1 MNYSK
6 IRPLMSRVLIKKLV
20 PPKNVSK
27 AGLLLPDSKNIRY
40 GVVVDVGQGSYN
52 DEGKLNKCTLQKG
65 QYVLLPEYGGSS
77 VPKQDPKQEEEYVFY
92 QDSDILGVVEGLEG
106 TDKRMWEIYFEIIN
120 TVF

>member
-40 GVVVDVGQGSYN
+40 GLVVDVGPGSYN
-52 DEGKLNKCTLQKG
+52 EDGRLTKPTLNKG
-65 QYVLLPEYGGSS
+65 QYVLLPDYGGSS

-92 QDSDILGVVEGLEG
+92 QDSDILGVVEGLDS
-106 TDKRMWEIYFEIIN
+106 TDKRL
-120 TVF
+120 